1 MGRKAYTPSAEGSHP
16 PKRPKRG
23 AAQYAVLF
31 FNSALS
37 LGCFASAGILIFG
50 QQLVGGL
57 HKSAAI
63 AAPAA
68 QNTIP
73 AARSTDPLTS
83 AATAE
88 ATTTT
93 TLPFPDADPN
103 AQNFLITGA
112 DNGDCSVDNGGSS
125 TGDRTGVGQE
135 RSDSIMV
142 MRVDPSTGR
151 AAVLSFPR
159 DLWVKIDGSKG
170 KQRINTAYRSGQP
183 QKLINTI
190 YNNFGVIINHSIEVN
205 FCAFKTLVDAVGGV
219 AVPFEYLVRDP
230 GAVELNVTEVGCHNF
245 DGVGA
250 LAYVRTRHLERFNPD
265 TGKWQKDPTS
275 DFGRISRQQDFLR
288 RALSKVLSKG
298 PFNLDV
304 AQGLIEISKKSVVFD
319 KELTPGK
326 LLEFAGVLKNLDPTT
341 VQTYQ
346 IEAVGKMISGNSVLE
361 ARVGGDNMR
370 SILAIFKGEAQMAAA
385 PEQIFGPPS
394 SSIPATTVAVP
405 TTTSPTSGTATT
417 APTTAPSTTS
427 TAPIFVLPTTTLPV
441 VNASEIIKGF
451 VPPKGVVCP

>member
-1 MGRKAYTPSAEGSHP
+1 MGRKAYTPSADGSRP

-23 AAQYAVLF
+23 AAQYAVLV

-37 LGCFASAGILIFG
+37 LGCFASAGVLIFG

-63 AAPAA
+63 AAPVA
-68 QNTIP
+68 QTTTPP
-73 AARSTDPLTS
+73 AVGVTDPLTS
-83 AATAE
+83 AEAAE
-88 ATTTT
+88 APTT

-112 DNGDCSVDNGGSS
+112 DNGDCSADNGGSS

-245 DGVGA
+245 DGVSA
-250 LAYVRTRHLERFNPD
+250 LAYVRTRHLERFNPE
-265 TGKWQKDPTS
+265 TGKWQKDPTN

-319 KELTPGK
+319 KELTPRK

-361 ARVGGDNMR
+361 ARIGGDNMR
-370 SILAIFKGEAQMAAA
+370 AILAIFKGEAQMAAA
-385 PEQIFGPPS
+385 PEQIFGPPP
-394 SSIPATTVAVP
+394 SSIPTTTVAAP
-405 TTTSPTSGTATT
+405 TTTTSPSGGT
-417 APTTAPSTTS
+417 APTAVTT
-427 TAPIFVLPTTTLPV
+427 TTTVPVFVLPTTTLPV
-441 VNASEIIKGF
+441 VIASEIVKGF
-451 VPPKGVVCP
+451 VPPKGVTCP